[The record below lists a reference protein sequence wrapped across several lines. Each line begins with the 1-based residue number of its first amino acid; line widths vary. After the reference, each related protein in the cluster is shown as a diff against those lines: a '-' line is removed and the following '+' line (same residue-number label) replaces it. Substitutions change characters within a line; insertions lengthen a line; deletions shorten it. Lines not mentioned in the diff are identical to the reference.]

1 MSALMP
7 YSPLHA
13 PDKHVSQE
21 DMWKTLSKNAKTEAK
36 PQPLQWEK
44 PVRTGDLS
52 GYMLEVHGR
61 YSITRDADAA
71 GVTYTAWRRAT
82 RTHAEVNLGCVMK
95 REEAER
101 LCQEDSQRA

>member
-13 PDKHVSQE
+13 PEKHVSQE

-36 PQPLQWEK
+36 PVPLQWEK
-44 PVRTGDLS
+44 PVRTGDRS

-61 YSITRDADAA
+61 YSITKDANET

-95 REEAER
+95 REEAET
-101 LCQEDSQRA
+101 LCQEDSQRT